1 MFSRSQLTT
10 GISRMQTNITRLCGA
25 TDQLTSSGMFASV
38 SPIER
43 PEDGGNEMD
52 YFNEEPPNAIEIM
65 AGELTENLIQAEV
78 ITNAEDADA
87 VFYAYVAEFA
97 RLEASL

>member
-1 MFSRSQLTT
+1 
-10 GISRMQTNITRLCGA
+10 
-25 TDQLTSSGMFASV
+25 
-38 SPIER
+38 
-43 PEDGGNEMD
+43 MD